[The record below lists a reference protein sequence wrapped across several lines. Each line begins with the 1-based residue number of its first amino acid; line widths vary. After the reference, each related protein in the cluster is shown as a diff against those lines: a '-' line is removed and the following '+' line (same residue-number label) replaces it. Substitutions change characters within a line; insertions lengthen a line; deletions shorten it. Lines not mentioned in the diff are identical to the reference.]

1 MVLSFQ
7 FECDR
12 NLCLGNSSDNWKHE
26 NGYLVGQQFRT
37 VECLWGNKIC
47 QGEGF
52 SNEQEKQEFC
62 STYVDPE
69 PNDSLNFFCSK
80 FYYKD
85 ETLKKYQQR
94 TFKCQEQ
101 HYTSKSGSRSKKC
114 KNILPKVVGKCDEQ
128 KLWSKSTKSRYNDT
142 ITYRFCNDNTYGL
155 ISEKTV

>member
-37 VECLWGNKIC
+37 VECLWGNKTCI
-47 QGEGF
+47 GEDF
-52 SNEQEKQEFC
+52 SNEQQEKQGFC
-62 STYVDPE
+62 STYVDPD
-69 PNDSLNFFCSK
+69 PDDSSNYFCSK

-85 ETLKKYQQR
+85 EKYKQR
-94 TFKCQEQ
+94 TFKCQGK
-101 HYTSKSGSRSKKC
+101 YYKTGSGSKKC
-114 KNILPKVVGKCDEQ
+114 RNILPKIVGKCDEQ
-128 KLWSKSTKSRYNDT
+128 KLWSKSTKSGHSDT
-142 ITYRFCNDNTYGL
+142 IAYRFCNDSKYGL